1 MKSLKMVEKG
11 KEEFSFHR
19 PVLLKEAV
27 DLLAPKKGGVYLDGT
42 AGSGGHSEE
51 ILKRIAPTGRLIAID
66 IDPFAVKRLE
76 ERLLPRYKECCK
88 IVHGNFASFENYLEK
103 DFLLDGVLLDLGVSA
118 DQIFSPERGFS
129 FRFHGPLNMRMDCS
143 ENFVSAWTVV
153 NTYPFEDLVRIFEE
167 YGEERFGREIA
178 EEIVKRRKKKP
189 IEYTDELA
197 EIVSKFYRRRG
208 RIHPATKVFQAIRIE
223 VNGEIENLK
232 VFLGKIPY
240 FIKKNGRIV
249 IISFH
254 SIEDRIVKTQFKAW
268 ECYGWGKRI
277 LNKPLM
283 PSLQEISENP
293 RARSA
298 KLRAFEFYCRN
309 G

>member
-1 MKSLKMVEKG
+1 MKSLKMVEG
-11 KEEFSFHR
+11 EKENPSLHR

-27 DLLAPKKGGVYLDGT
+27 DLLAPKKGGIYLDGT

-51 ILKRIAPTGRLIAID
+51 ILRRIAPAGKLIAID
-66 IDPFAVKRLE
+66 IDPLAIKRLK
-76 ERLLPRYKECCK
+76 ERLLPHYKDSCK
-88 IVHGNFASFENYLEK
+88 IVHGNFASFETYLEK

-129 FRFHGPLNMRMDCS
+129 FRLHGPLDMRMNCS
-143 ENFVSAWTVV
+143 ENFISAWTVV
-153 NTYPFEDLVRIFEE
+153 NTYSFEDLVKIFEE
-167 YGEERFGREIA
+167 YGEERLGRKIA
-178 EEIVKRRKKKP
+178 EEIVKRRKEKP

-197 EIVSKFYRRRG
+197 EIVSKFYKRRG
-208 RIHPATKVFQAIRIE
+208 KIHPATRVFQAIRIE

-232 VFLGKIPY
+232 IFLGKIPY
-240 FIKKNGRIV
+240 FIKRNGRIV

-268 ECYGWGKRI
+268 ESYGWGKRI

-298 KLRAFEFYCRN
+298 KLRAFEFYGRN

>member
-1 MKSLKMVEKG
+1 MRSLKMVDDR
-11 KEEFSFHR
+11 KECQPLHR

-42 AGSGGHSEE
+42 AGGGGHSEE
-51 ILKRIAPTGRLIAID
+51 ILKRIAPSGKLIAID
-66 IDPFAVKRLE
+66 IDPYAIKRLK
-76 ERLLPRYKECCK
+76 ERLHPYRECCK
-88 IVHGNFASFENYLEK
+88 IIHGNFASFENYLEG
-103 DFLLDGVLLDLGVSA
+103 DFFLDGALLDLGVSTE
-118 DQIFSPERGFS
+118 QILSTERGFS
-129 FRFHGPLNMRMDCS
+129 FRFHAPLNMRMDCS
-143 ENFVSAWTVV
+143 DSFISAWTVV
-153 NTYPFEDLVRIFEE
+153 NTYALEDLVRIFEE
-167 YGEERFGREIA
+167 YGEERFGRKIA
-178 EEIVKRRKKKP
+178 EEIVKRRKRKP
-189 IEYTDELA
+189 IEYADELA
-197 EIVSKFYRRRG
+197 EIVTKFYRGRR

-240 FIKKNGRIV
+240 FIKRNGRIV

-254 SIEDRIVKTQFKAW
+254 SVEDRIVKNQFRAW

-277 LNKPLM
+277 FSKPLI
-283 PSLQEISENP
+283 PSPEEIAENP

-298 KLRAFEFYCRN
+298 KMRAFEFYGRN